1 MKRKKL
7 AAMAGLLIMLG
18 SVLPVSAAESLE
30 TFDYKAYADTYPDLK
45 AAFGYDA
52 ATLYNHYVIAG
63 KAEGRVAVFTGE
75 TQQTQVQATT
85 TTPTTTPTTTEALDP
100 LPPLDETKHP
110 AWIDA
115 RTDASV
121 MSNARLRTEHD
132 RLHEYMV
139 ANNLFSEGTM
149 HRRGELADEIRA
161 RQRAYDRYLD
171 AKEWVEDEDTYS
183 VKAVERLKAVERDP
197 VYQRAVATDIT
208 PILDF

>member
-1 MKRKKL
+1 MKRKNL
-7 AAMAGLLIMLG
+7 VAMAGLLIMLG
-18 SVLPVSAAESLE
+18 STLPVSAAESLE

-63 KAEGRVAVFTGE
+63 KAEGRVAVFKGE
-75 TQQTQVQATT
+75 AQQTQTAAQVTA
-85 TTPTTTPTTTEALDP
+85 TTEALDP
-100 LPPLDETKHP
+100 LPPLDESKHP

-115 RTDASV
+115 RTDVTV
-121 MSNARLRTEHD
+121 MSNARLVAEHD

-139 ANNLFSEGTM
+139 ANDLFSEGTM

-161 RQRAYDRYLD
+161 RRRAYDRYLD
-171 AKEWVEDEDTYS
+171 AKEWVDDEDTYS
-183 VKAVERLKAVERDP
+183 AKAVAHLKDAERDP

-208 PILDF
+208 PILNF